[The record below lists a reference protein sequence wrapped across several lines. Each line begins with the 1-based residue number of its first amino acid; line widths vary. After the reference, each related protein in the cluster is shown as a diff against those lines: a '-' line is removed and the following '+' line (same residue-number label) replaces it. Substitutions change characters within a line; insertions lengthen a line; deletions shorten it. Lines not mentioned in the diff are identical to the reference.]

1 MPVVCSRIRTAVTAP
16 IIVNGTTFQVGIS
29 VGHHFVSS
37 HEQDANEIIKNA
49 DVAMYQD
56 KQLKHLR
63 QATPGI
69 TIA

>member
-1 MPVVCSRIRTAVTAP
+1 M
-16 IIVNGTTFQVGIS
+16 VNGTTFHVGIS
-29 VGHHFVSS
+29 VGHHFALS
-37 HEQDANEIIKNA
+37 HEQDANEVIKNA

-63 QATPGI
+63 QGAPAM